1 MDKSY
6 TYEISLDDDGAAV
19 RTLSLV
25 GQGRSV
31 LEIGCASGSQSKILN
46 SRMGC
51 TITAIEIN
59 PEAAEHAKPYCK
71 RIILDSIE
79 KVDLDTCL
87 SGEKFDVVL
96 FADVLEHLYD
106 PLAALRKV
114 TPHLREGGRVVASI
128 PNIAQ
133 ISVIYDLIYGKFEYT
148 QTGILDDTHI
158 RFFTR
163 RSVVDLFTKAGL
175 SINCLDRGTIEIE
188 RENVY
193 YPKDDRDRA
202 VIDFIRTHNPECMT
216 SHFIVD
222 ASIDKIGGD
231 NLKLRQAQAELRSLE
246 GLALAKEGG
255 LCSQESRARKMSAD
269 LAWLQLGIV
278 PRILRRLGI
287 K

>member
-6 TYEISLDDDGAAV
+6 SYAISLDDDSAAV

-25 GQGRSV
+25 GQGKSV
-31 LEIGCASGSQSKILN
+31 LEIGCASGSQSKILAQK
-46 SRMGC
+46 MAC
-51 TITAIEIN
+51 TVTAIEIN

-71 RIILDSIE
+71 RIILGSIE
-79 KVDLDTCL
+79 QLDLDSCL
-87 SGEKFDVVL
+87 SGETFDVVL

-114 TPHLREGGRVVASI
+114 IPHLREGGHVVASI

-133 ISVIYDLIYGKFEYT
+133 ISVIYDLMYGKFDYT
-148 QTGILDDTHI
+148 KTGILDDTHI

-163 RSVVDLFTKAGL
+163 RSVVDLFTRAGL
-175 SINCLDRGTIEIE
+175 SIRHFDRWSIEVK
-188 RENVY
+188 RANVY

-202 VIDFIRTHNPECMT
+202 VVEFMRTHNPECMT
-216 SHFIVD
+216 SHFIIA

-231 NLKLRQAQAELRSLE
+231 DLKLRQAEAEMFSLE
-246 GLALAKEGG
+246 QLALAKESNT
-255 LCSQESRARKMSAD
+255 CSQESIVRKLSAD
-269 LAWLQLGIV
+269 LAWLQLGFV
-278 PRILRRLGI
+278 PRILRRFRI

>member
-6 TYEISLDDDGAAV
+6 AYEISLDHDGAAV

-25 GQGRSV
+25 GQEKDV
-31 LEIGCASGSQSKILN
+31 LEIGCASGSQSRILN
-46 SRMGC
+46 KNMGC
-51 TITAIEIN
+51 TVTAIEIN

-71 RIILDSIE
+71 NIILGSIE
-79 KVDLDTCL
+79 QIDLNSRL
-87 SGEKFDVVL
+87 SGEKFDVIL

-106 PLAALRKV
+106 PVEALRKV
-114 TPHLREGGRVVASI
+114 TPHLREGGHVVASI

-175 SINCLDRGTIEIE
+175 SIGCLDRWAIDIK
-188 RENVY
+188 RENVN
-193 YPKDDRDRA
+193 YPKDDRDRD

-216 SHFIVD
+216 SHFIVR
-222 ASIDKIGGD
+222 ASVDKGD
-231 NLKLRQAQAELRSLE
+231 RAGLTLRQAQAELRSLE
-246 GLALAKEGG
+246 TLALAKEGNI
-255 LCSQESRARKMSAD
+255 CSQETLVRKMSAE
-269 LAWLQLGIV
+269 LNWLQLGII
-278 PRILRRLGI
+278 PRVLRRLRG